1 MTKMRSHETNNLLC
15 WSRLVVIVKVYLSL
29 LWPQSHWNLLIVC
42 SCFREILLHVP
53 QYWRENNTSSAR
65 SLHNIMVTVPTV
77 SVESRWRRDK
87 YRQSDKAL
95 PSRTGILRPSDYCI
109 DTLQYDYSTEIR
121 KTVQQRCHSKRR
133 QPLYCICFLI
143 RNSHYYNRTSVTTTI
158 NLALFWTGQ
167 RATTFSIQY
176 RKIS

>member
-1 MTKMRSHETNNLLC
+1 MRSFFIRFLDKKRKIKNQSWSHETNNLLW

-109 DTLQYDYSTEIR
+109 DTLQYDYWNKKDRPTTLSFKKATTIVLHLFSHP
-121 KTVQQRCHSKRR
+121 K
-133 QPLYCICFLI
+133 QPLL
-143 RNSHYYNRTSVTTTI
+143 
-158 NLALFWTGQ
+158 Q
-167 RATTFSIQY
+167 
-176 RKIS
+176 